1 MDPGDARSL
10 DGLTGPG
17 FCVTIG
23 DMKGEGIRSA
33 KRPYRMVARA
43 EAARATANRV
53 LDVALELF
61 TDRPYEDVSV
71 EEIAQRAEVTKR
83 TVLRRF
89 GSKEALFLAAMERG
103 GREEMQARDEA
114 SVRDVPAA
122 VANVVAHYERW
133 GANRLR
139 LLSQEDRIAVVAE
152 DVEIGRRYHW
162 SWVERTFAPLI
173 AGLKGAA
180 RRRRIAAL
188 VALTD
193 VYTWKLLRRDLG
205 LSQAETERT
214 LAELIHKLE
223 GEL

>member
-1 MDPGDARSL
+1 
-10 DGLTGPG
+10 
-17 FCVTIG
+17 
-23 DMKGEGIRSA
+23 MKSEALHSA

-43 EAARATANRV
+43 EVARATGERV

-61 TDRPYEDVSV
+61 TERPYEDISV
-71 EEIAQRAEVTKR
+71 EEIAQRAQVTKR

-103 GREEMQARDEA
+103 GRREMHARDA
-114 SVRDVPAA
+114 APVGDTAGA

-139 LLSQEDRIAVVAE
+139 LLSQEDRIPVVAE
-152 DVEIGRRYHW
+152 NVEIGRRYHW

-173 AGLKGAA
+173 DELTGAG

-193 VYTWKLLRRDLG
+193 VYTWRLLRRDLG

-214 LAELIHKLE
+214 LVELIDKLK
-223 GEL
+223 GEP

>member
-1 MDPGDARSL
+1 
-10 DGLTGPG
+10 
-17 FCVTIG
+17 V
-23 DMKGEGIRSA
+23 KYEGAVSA
-33 KRPYRMVARA
+33 KRTYRMRARA
-43 EAARATANRV
+43 AAAHATGERV

-61 TDRPYEDVSV
+61 TEKPYEDVSV
-71 EEIAQRAEVTKR
+71 EDIAQRAEVTKR

-103 GREEMQARDEA
+103 GREEMRARDEA
-114 SVRDVPAA
+114 PVGDIAGA

-139 LLSQEDRIAVVAE
+139 LLSQEDRIAVVAQ

-162 SWVERTFAPLI
+162 AWVERTFAPLLD
-173 AGLKGAA
+173 GLRGAA
-180 RRRRIAAL
+180 RKRRIAAL

-214 LAELIHKLE
+214 LAELIDKLE
-223 GEL
+223 GEP

>member
-1 MDPGDARSL
+1 
-10 DGLTGPG
+10 
-17 FCVTIG
+17 
-23 DMKGEGIRSA
+23 MKGEGTRSA

-43 EAARATANRV
+43 DAALATANRV

-61 TDRPYEDVSV
+61 TARPYEDVSV

-83 TVLRRF
+83 TVLRHF

-103 GREEMQARDEA
+103 GRDEMRARDEA
-114 SVRDVPAA
+114 PVGDVAGA
-122 VANVVAHYERW
+122 VANVVEHYERW

-173 AGLKGAA
+173 DGLTGAA
-180 RRRRIAAL
+180 RQRRIAAL

-193 VYTWKLLRRDLG
+193 VYTWKLLRRDLR
-205 LSQAETERT
+205 LSQPDTELT
-214 LAELIHKLE
+214 LVELIDKLK
-223 GEL
+223 GRT